1 MSGEPVTVVVTRTA
15 KVGKVAEFE
24 QWMEGII
31 HAAMKSQG
39 FAGVNVIRP
48 QDQARPEYVI
58 ILHFDT
64 HEDMARWESS
74 PERREWAEKGRSV
87 VEGEP
92 KIERRTG
99 LEFWFTPRPGALQP
113 ARHKMVIVLV
123 AVISSLLA
131 TVLPL
136 IQLATEDLHPALR
149 LVIGVSI
156 MVVLMT
162 YVVMPAVTRLLRPWL
177 YRKEF
182 F

>member
-1 MSGEPVTVVVTRTA
+1 
-15 KVGKVAEFE
+15 
-24 QWMEGII
+24 
-31 HAAMKSQG
+31 
-39 FAGVNVIRP
+39 
-48 QDQARPEYVI
+48 
-58 ILHFDT
+58 
-64 HEDMARWESS
+64 
-74 PERREWAEKGRSV
+74 
-87 VEGEP
+87 
-92 KIERRTG
+92 
-99 LEFWFTPRPGALQP
+99 
-113 ARHKMVIVLV
+113 MVIVLV